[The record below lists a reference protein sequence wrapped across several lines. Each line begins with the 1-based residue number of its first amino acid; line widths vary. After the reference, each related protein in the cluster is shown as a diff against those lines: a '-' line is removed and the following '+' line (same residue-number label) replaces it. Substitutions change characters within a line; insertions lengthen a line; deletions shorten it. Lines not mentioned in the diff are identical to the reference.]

1 MYLISFKTKSAQ
13 VCITNVHVS
22 GTCAV
27 LITNNGTQRSL
38 CANLAA
44 ANHFT
49 VDHIQLPENKKL
61 IEAVDFVYVSVSI
74 LGFVCFYFKY
84 TSK

>member
-1 MYLISFKTKSAQ
+1 MF
-13 VCITNVHVS
+13 VS

-49 VDHIQLPENKKL
+49 ADHLKLPENKKIVQN
-61 IEAVDFVYVSVSI
+61 IEFVYVSVSFI
-74 LGFVCFYFKY
+74 FRK
-84 TSK
+84 S

>member
-1 MYLISFKTKSAQ
+1 MTG
-13 VCITNVHVS
+13 HV

-49 VDHIQLPENKKL
+49 VDHINQNKK
-61 IEAVDFVYVSVSI
+61 IVQNVDFVYVSVSTKI
-74 LGFVCFYFKY
+74 LTLDIAFVRPLR
-84 TSK
+84 SNLL